1 MQKSKIKIGGISV
14 RTFHGGIHPGD
25 HKEATNKKEIVELM
39 PPSELIFPLSQHIG
53 KPAKPCVSVG
63 DAVCMGQKIADAD
76 GFMSANI
83 HSSVSGT
90 VKAIEKR
97 LHPNGLPT
105 MSIIIENDGLDTAAN
120 KLDGCCDDYEK
131 KSPKDLINI
140 IKDAGIVGMGG
151 ATFPTHVKLS
161 VPEEAKIDYLI
172 VNGAECEP
180 YLTSDHRA
188 MLESPKD
195 IIGGLLIM
203 MHIFGLKDGYIGVES
218 NKMDAIAV
226 LEKEAAAVKN
236 KNIHIVTL
244 KTKYP
249 QGAEKQLIYAVCGRK
264 MAPGTL
270 PWQVGCIVNNIDTC
284 ASTYRAVVK
293 GMPLTTRIVTLG
305 GSAISNPMNYRVR
318 IGTPFS
324 YIIEQS
330 GGTDKEPKK
339 VLMGGPM
346 MGMAVPNIDVPVIK
360 GTSGIIVMPEKEA
373 ILDKENAC
381 IRCAKCVYVCPMNLQ
396 PNLLDSAARLH
407 DIDKLNKLNVT
418 DCIECGSCAFV
429 CPSKRRQ
436 VQQIKV
442 AKVKLREI
450 AQRAKA

>member
-1 MQKSKIKIGGISV
+1 MK
-14 RTFHGGIHPGD
+14 TFHGGIHPGD
-25 HKEATNKKEIVELM
+25 HKEATNKKEIVDLT

-53 KPAKPCVSVG
+53 APAKPCVNIG
-63 DAVCMGQKIADAD
+63 DNVCMGQKIAEAD
-76 GFMSANI
+76 GFVSANI

-105 MSIIIENDGLDTAAN
+105 MSIVIENDGLDTEAAPIE
-120 KLDGCCDDYEK
+120 GYGEDYEK
-131 KSPKDLINI
+131 KSPKEIIDI
-140 IKDAGIVGMGG
+140 IKEAGIVGMGG

-161 VPEEAKIDYLI
+161 VPDEAKIDYVI

-188 MLESPKD
+188 MLETPNE
-195 IIGGLLIM
+195 IIGGLLVL
-203 MHIFGLKDGYIGVES
+203 MHIFGLKDGYIGVEN
-218 NKMDAIAV
+218 NKTDAIAV
-226 LEKEAAAVKN
+226 LEKEASLVKD

-249 QGAEKQLIYAVCGRK
+249 QGAEKQLINAVCGRK

-305 GSAISNPMNYRVR
+305 GNALKNPMNYKVR

-324 YIIEQS
+324 YVIEQS
-330 GGTDKEPKK
+330 GGLSEPAEK

-346 MGMAVPNIDVPVIK
+346 MGLSVPNIDVPVIK
-360 GTSGIIVMPEKEA
+360 GTSGILALPAKEA
-373 ILDKENAC
+373 KLDKESPC
-381 IRCAKCVYVCPMNLQ
+381 IRCAKCVYVCPMSLQ

-407 DIDKLNKLNVT
+407 DIDKLKKLNVT

-436 VQQIKV
+436 VQQIKI

>member
-1 MQKSKIKIGGISV
+1 MK
-14 RTFHGGIHPGD
+14 TFHGGIHPGD
-25 HKEATNKKEIVELM
+25 HKEATNKKEIVDLT

-53 KPAKPCVSVG
+53 APAKPCVSIG
-63 DAVCMGQKIADAD
+63 DTVCMGQKIAEAD
-76 GFMSANI
+76 GFVSANI

-105 MSIIIENDGLDTAAN
+105 MSIVIENDGLDTEAAPIE
-120 KLDGCCDDYEK
+120 GYGEDYEK
-131 KSPKDLINI
+131 KSPKEIIDI
-140 IKDAGIVGMGG
+140 IKEAGIVGMGG

-161 VPEEAKIDYLI
+161 VPDEAKIDYVI

-188 MLESPKD
+188 MLETPNE
-195 IIGGLLIM
+195 IIGGLLVL
-203 MHIFGLKDGYIGVES
+203 MHIFGLKDGYIGVEN
-218 NKMDAIAV
+218 NKTDAIAV
-226 LEKEAAAVKN
+226 LEKEASLVKD

-249 QGAEKQLIYAVCGRK
+249 QGAEKQLINAVCGRK

-305 GSAISNPMNYRVR
+305 GNALKNPMNYKVR

-324 YIIEQS
+324 YVIEQS
-330 GGTDKEPKK
+330 GGLSEPAEK

-346 MGMAVPNIDVPVIK
+346 MGLSVPNIDVPVIK
-360 GTSGIIVMPEKEA
+360 GTSGILALPAKEA
-373 ILDKENAC
+373 KLDKESPC
-381 IRCAKCVYVCPMNLQ
+381 IRCAKCVYVCPMSLQ

-407 DIDKLNKLNVT
+407 DIDKLKKLNVT

-436 VQQIKV
+436 VQQIKI

>member
-1 MQKSKIKIGGISV
+1 MK
-14 RTFHGGIHPGD
+14 TFHGGIHPGD
-25 HKEATNKKEIVELM
+25 HKEATNKKEIVNLT

-53 KPAKPCVSVG
+53 APAKPCVNIG
-63 DAVCMGQKIADAD
+63 DNVCMGQKIAEAD
-76 GFMSANI
+76 GFVSANI

-105 MSIIIENDGLDTAAN
+105 MSIVIENDGLDTEAAPIE
-120 KLDGCCDDYEK
+120 GYGEDYEN
-131 KSPKDLINI
+131 KSPKEIINI
-140 IKDAGIVGMGG
+140 IKEAGIVGMGG

-161 VPEEAKIDYLI
+161 VPDEAKIDYVI
-172 VNGAECEP
+172 INGAECEP

-188 MLESPKD
+188 MLETPNE
-195 IIGGLLIM
+195 IIGGLLVL
-203 MHIFGLKDGYIGVES
+203 MHIFGLKDGYIGVEN
-218 NKMDAIAV
+218 NKTDAIAV
-226 LEKEAAAVKN
+226 LEKEAALVKD

-249 QGAEKQLIYAVCGRK
+249 QGAEKQLINAVCGRK

-293 GMPLTTRIVTLG
+293 GTPLTTRIVTLG
-305 GSAISNPMNYRVR
+305 GSALINPMNYKVR
-318 IGTPFS
+318 IGTPFA
-324 YIIEQS
+324 YVVEQS
-330 GGTDKEPKK
+330 GGLSEPAEK

-346 MGMAVPNIDVPVIK
+346 MGLSVPNMDVPVIK
-360 GTSGIIVMPEKEA
+360 GTSGILALPSKEA
-373 ILDKENAC
+373 KLDKESPC
-381 IRCAKCVYVCPMNLQ
+381 IRCAKCVYVCPMSLQ

-407 DIDKLNKLNVT
+407 DIDKLKKLNVT

-436 VQQIKV
+436 VQQIKI

>member
-1 MQKSKIKIGGISV
+1 MK
-14 RTFHGGIHPGD
+14 TFHGGIHPGD
-25 HKEATNKKEIVELM
+25 HKEATNKKEIVNLT

-53 KPAKPCVSVG
+53 APAKPCVNIG
-63 DAVCMGQKIADAD
+63 DTVCIGQKIAEAD
-76 GFMSANI
+76 GFVSANI
-83 HSSVSGT
+83 HSSVSGK

-105 MSIIIENDGLDTAAN
+105 MSIVIENDGLDTEAAPIE
-120 KLDGCCDDYEK
+120 GYGEDYEN
-131 KSPKDLINI
+131 KSPKEIINI
-140 IKDAGIVGMGG
+140 IKEAGIVGMGG

-161 VPEEAKIDYLI
+161 VPDEAKIDCVI
-172 VNGAECEP
+172 INGAECEP

-188 MLESPKD
+188 MLETPNE
-195 IIGGLLIM
+195 IIGGLLVL
-203 MHIFGLKDGYIGVES
+203 MHIFGLKDGYIGVEN
-218 NKMDAIAV
+218 NKTDAIAV
-226 LEKEAAAVKN
+226 LEKEAALVKD

-249 QGAEKQLIYAVCGRK
+249 QGAEKQLINAVCGRK

-293 GMPLTTRIVTLG
+293 GTPLTTRIVTLG
-305 GSAISNPMNYRVR
+305 GSALKNPMNYKVR

-324 YIIEQS
+324 YVVEQS
-330 GGTDKEPKK
+330 GGLSEPAEK

-346 MGMAVPNIDVPVIK
+346 MGLSVPNMDVPVIK
-360 GTSGIIVMPEKEA
+360 GTSGILALPAKEA
-373 ILDKENAC
+373 KLDKESPC
-381 IRCAKCVYVCPMNLQ
+381 IRCAKCVYVCPMSLQ

-407 DIDKLNKLNVT
+407 DIDKLKKLNVT

-436 VQQIKV
+436 VQQIKS

>member
-1 MQKSKIKIGGISV
+1 MK
-14 RTFHGGIHPGD
+14 TFHGGIHPGD
-25 HKEATNKKEIVELM
+25 HKEATNKKEIVNLT

-53 KPAKPCVSVG
+53 APSKPCVNIG
-63 DAVCMGQKIADAD
+63 DTVCMGQKIAEAD
-76 GFMSANI
+76 GFVSANI
-83 HSSVSGT
+83 HSSVSGK

-105 MSIIIENDGLDTAAN
+105 MSIVIENDGLDTEAAPIE
-120 KLDGCCDDYEK
+120 GYGEDYEK
-131 KSPKDLINI
+131 KSPKEIINI
-140 IKDAGIVGMGG
+140 IKEAGIVGMGG

-161 VPEEAKIDYLI
+161 VPDEAKIDYVI
-172 VNGAECEP
+172 INGAECEP

-188 MLESPKD
+188 MLETPNE
-195 IIGGLLIM
+195 IIGGLLVL
-203 MHIFGLKDGYIGVES
+203 MHIFGLKDGYIGVEN
-218 NKMDAIAV
+218 NKTDAIAV
-226 LEKEAAAVKN
+226 LEKEAALVKD

-249 QGAEKQLIYAVCGRK
+249 QGAEKQLINAVCGRK

-293 GMPLTTRIVTLG
+293 GTPLTTRIVTLG
-305 GSAISNPMNYRVR
+305 GSALKNPMNYKVR

-324 YIIEQS
+324 YVVEQS
-330 GGTDKEPKK
+330 GGLSEPAEK

-346 MGMAVPNIDVPVIK
+346 MGLSVPNMDVPVIK
-360 GTSGIIVMPEKEA
+360 GTSGILALPAKEA
-373 ILDKENAC
+373 KLDKESPC
-381 IRCAKCVYVCPMNLQ
+381 IRCAKCVYVCPMSLQ

-407 DIDKLNKLNVT
+407 DIDKLKKLNVT

-436 VQQIKV
+436 VQQIKI

>member
-1 MQKSKIKIGGISV
+1 MK
-14 RTFHGGIHPGD
+14 TFHGGIHPGD
-25 HKEATNKKEIVELM
+25 HKEATNKKEIVNLT

-53 KPAKPCVSVG
+53 TPAKPCVNIG
-63 DAVCMGQKIADAD
+63 DTVCMGQKIAESD
-76 GFMSANI
+76 GFVSANI

-105 MSIIIENDGLDTAAN
+105 MSIVIENDGLDTEAAPIE
-120 KLDGCCDDYEK
+120 GYGEDYEN
-131 KSPKDLINI
+131 KSPKEIINI
-140 IKDAGIVGMGG
+140 IKEAGIVGMGG

-161 VPEEAKIDYLI
+161 VPDEAKVDYVI

-180 YLTSDHRA
+180 NLTSDHRA
-188 MLESPKD
+188 MLETPNE
-195 IIGGLLIM
+195 IIGGLLVL
-203 MHIFGLKDGYIGVES
+203 MHIFGLKDGYIGVEN
-218 NKMDAIAV
+218 NKTDAITV
-226 LEKEAAAVKN
+226 LEKEASLVKD

-249 QGAEKQLIYAVCGRK
+249 QGAEKQLINAVCGRK

-270 PWQVGCIVNNIDTC
+270 PWQIGCIVNNIDTC

-293 GMPLTTRIVTLG
+293 GTPLTTRIVTLG
-305 GSAISNPMNYRVR
+305 GNALKNSMNYKVR

-324 YIIEQS
+324 YVIEQS
-330 GGTDKEPKK
+330 GGLSEPAEK

-346 MGMAVPNIDVPVIK
+346 MGLSVPNMDVPVIK
-360 GTSGIIVMPEKEA
+360 GTSGILALPAKEA
-373 ILDKENAC
+373 KLDKESPC
-381 IRCAKCVYVCPMNLQ
+381 IRCAKCVYVCPMSLQ

-407 DIDKLNKLNVT
+407 DIDKLKKLNVT

-436 VQQIKV
+436 VQQIKI

>member
-1 MQKSKIKIGGISV
+1 MK
-14 RTFHGGIHPGD
+14 TFHGGIHPGD
-25 HKEATNKKEIVELM
+25 HKEATNKKEIVILT

-53 KPAKPCVSVG
+53 APAKPCVNIG
-63 DAVCMGQKIADAD
+63 DNVCMGQKIAEAD
-76 GFMSANI
+76 GFVSANI

-105 MSIIIENDGLDTAAN
+105 MSIVIENDGLDTEAAPIE
-120 KLDGCCDDYEK
+120 GCGEDYEK
-131 KSPKDLINI
+131 KSPKEIIDI
-140 IKDAGIVGMGG
+140 IKEAGIVGMGG

-161 VPEEAKIDYLI
+161 VPDEAKIDYVI

-188 MLESPKD
+188 MLETPNE
-195 IIGGLLIM
+195 IIGGLLVL
-203 MHIFGLKDGYIGVES
+203 MHIFGLKDGYIGVEN
-218 NKMDAIAV
+218 NKTDAIAV
-226 LEKEAAAVKN
+226 LEKEASLVKD

-249 QGAEKQLIYAVCGRK
+249 QGAEKQLINAVCGRK

-305 GSAISNPMNYRVR
+305 GNALKNPMNYKVR

-324 YIIEQS
+324 YVIEQS
-330 GGTDKEPKK
+330 GGLSEPAEK

-346 MGMAVPNIDVPVIK
+346 MGLSVPNIDVPVIK
-360 GTSGIIVMPEKEA
+360 GTSGILALPAKEA
-373 ILDKENAC
+373 KLDRESPC
-381 IRCAKCVYVCPMNLQ
+381 IRCAKCVYVCPMSLQ

-407 DIDKLNKLNVT
+407 DIDKLKKLNVT

-436 VQQIKV
+436 VQQIKI

-450 AQRAKA
+450 AQRAKV

>member
-1 MQKSKIKIGGISV
+1 MK
-14 RTFHGGIHPGD
+14 TFHGGIHPGD
-25 HKEATNKKEIVELM
+25 HKEATNKKEIVNLT

-53 KPAKPCVSVG
+53 APAKPCVSIG
-63 DAVCMGQKIADAD
+63 DTVCMGQKIAEAD
-76 GFMSANI
+76 GFVSANI

-105 MSIIIENDGLDTAAN
+105 MSIVIENDGLDTETAPIE
-120 KLDGCCDDYEK
+120 GCGEDYEK
-131 KSPKDLINI
+131 KSPKEIINI
-140 IKDAGIVGMGG
+140 IKEAGIVGMGG

-161 VPEEAKIDYLI
+161 VPDEAKIDYVI

-188 MLESPKD
+188 MLETPNE
-195 IIGGLLIM
+195 IIGGLLVL
-203 MHIFGLKDGYIGVES
+203 MHIFGLKDGYIGIEN
-218 NKMDAIAV
+218 NKTDAIAV
-226 LEKEAAAVKN
+226 LEKEASLVKD

-249 QGAEKQLIYAVCGRK
+249 QGAEKQLINAVCGRK

-293 GMPLTTRIVTLG
+293 GTPLTTRIVTLG
-305 GSAISNPMNYRVR
+305 GNALKNPMNYKVR

-324 YIIEQS
+324 YVIEQS
-330 GGTDKEPKK
+330 GGLSEPAEK

-346 MGMAVPNIDVPVIK
+346 MGLSVPNIDVPVIK
-360 GTSGIIVMPEKEA
+360 GTSGILALPAKEA
-373 ILDKENAC
+373 KLDKESPC
-381 IRCAKCVYVCPMNLQ
+381 IRCAKCVYVCPMSLQ

-407 DIDKLNKLNVT
+407 DIDKLKKLNVT

-436 VQQIKV
+436 VQQIKI

>member
-1 MQKSKIKIGGISV
+1 MK
-14 RTFHGGIHPGD
+14 TFHGGIHPGD
-25 HKEATNKKEIVELM
+25 HKEATNKKEIVNLT

-53 KPAKPCVSVG
+53 APAKPCVNIG
-63 DAVCMGQKIADAD
+63 DTVCMGQKIAEAD
-76 GFMSANI
+76 GFVSANI

-105 MSIIIENDGLDTAAN
+105 MSIVIENDGLDTEAAPIE
-120 KLDGCCDDYEK
+120 GYGEDYEN
-131 KSPKDLINI
+131 KSPKEIINI
-140 IKDAGIVGMGG
+140 IKEAGIVGMGG

-161 VPEEAKIDYLI
+161 VPDEAKIDYVI
-172 VNGAECEP
+172 INGAECEP

-188 MLESPKD
+188 MLETPNE
-195 IIGGLLIM
+195 IIGGLLVL
-203 MHIFGLKDGYIGVES
+203 MHIFGLKDGYIGVEN
-218 NKMDAIAV
+218 NKTDAIAV
-226 LEKEAAAVKN
+226 LKKEAALVKD

-249 QGAEKQLIYAVCGRK
+249 QGAEKQLINAVCGRK

-293 GMPLTTRIVTLG
+293 GTPLTTRIVTLG
-305 GSAISNPMNYRVR
+305 GSALINPMNYKVR
-318 IGTPFS
+318 IGTPFA
-324 YIIEQS
+324 YVVEQS
-330 GGTDKEPKK
+330 GGLSEPAEK

-346 MGMAVPNIDVPVIK
+346 MGLSVPNMDVPVIK
-360 GTSGIIVMPEKEA
+360 GTSGILALPSKEA
-373 ILDKENAC
+373 KLDKESPC
-381 IRCAKCVYVCPMNLQ
+381 IRCAKCVYVCPMSLQ

-407 DIDKLNKLNVT
+407 DIDKLKKLNVT

-436 VQQIKV
+436 VQQIKI

>member
-1 MQKSKIKIGGISV
+1 
-14 RTFHGGIHPGD
+14 
-25 HKEATNKKEIVELM
+25 
-39 PPSELIFPLSQHIG
+39 
-53 KPAKPCVSVG
+53 
-63 DAVCMGQKIADAD
+63 
-76 GFMSANI
+76 
-83 HSSVSGT
+83 
-90 VKAIEKR
+90 
-97 LHPNGLPT
+97 
-105 MSIIIENDGLDTAAN
+105 
-120 KLDGCCDDYEK
+120 
-131 KSPKDLINI
+131 
-140 IKDAGIVGMGG
+140 MGG

-161 VPEEAKIDYLI
+161 VPEEAKIDYVI
-172 VNGAECEP
+172 INGAECEP

-188 MLESPKD
+188 MLETPNE
-195 IIGGLLIM
+195 IIGGLLVL
-203 MHIFGLKDGYIGVES
+203 MHIFGLKDGYIGVEN
-218 NKMDAIAV
+218 NKTDAIAV
-226 LEKEAAAVKN
+226 LEKEAALVKD

-249 QGAEKQLIYAVCGRK
+249 QGAEKQLINAVCGRK

-293 GMPLTTRIVTLG
+293 GTPLTTRIVTLG
-305 GSAISNPMNYRVR
+305 GSALKNPMNYKVR

-324 YIIEQS
+324 YVVEQS
-330 GGTDKEPKK
+330 GGLSEPAEK

-346 MGMAVPNIDVPVIK
+346 MGLSVPNMDVPVIK
-360 GTSGIIVMPEKEA
+360 GTSGILALPAKEA
-373 ILDKENAC
+373 KLDKESPC
-381 IRCAKCVYVCPMNLQ
+381 IRCAKCVYVCPMSLQ

-407 DIDKLNKLNVT
+407 DIDKLKKLNVT

-436 VQQIKV
+436 VQQIKI

>member
-1 MQKSKIKIGGISV
+1 MK
-14 RTFHGGIHPGD
+14 TFHGGIHPGD
-25 HKEATNKKEIVELM
+25 HKEATNKKEIVNLT

-53 KPAKPCVSVG
+53 APAKPCVNIG
-63 DAVCMGQKIADAD
+63 DNVCMGQKIAEAD
-76 GFMSANI
+76 GFVSANI

-105 MSIIIENDGLDTAAN
+105 MSIVIENDGLDTEAAPIE
-120 KLDGCCDDYEK
+120 GYGEDYEK
-131 KSPKDLINI
+131 KSPKEIIDI
-140 IKDAGIVGMGG
+140 IKEAGIVGMGG

-161 VPEEAKIDYLI
+161 VPDEAKIDYVI

-188 MLESPKD
+188 MLETPNE
-195 IIGGLLIM
+195 IIGGLLVL
-203 MHIFGLKDGYIGVES
+203 MHIFGLKDGYIGVEN
-218 NKMDAIAV
+218 NKTDAIAV
-226 LEKEAAAVKN
+226 LEKEASLVKD

-249 QGAEKQLIYAVCGRK
+249 QGAEKQLINAVCGRK

-305 GSAISNPMNYRVR
+305 GNALKNPMNYKVR

-324 YIIEQS
+324 YVIEQS
-330 GGTDKEPKK
+330 GGLSEPAEK

-346 MGMAVPNIDVPVIK
+346 MGLSVPNIDVPVIK
-360 GTSGIIVMPEKEA
+360 GTSGILALPAKEA
-373 ILDKENAC
+373 KLDKESPC
-381 IRCAKCVYVCPMNLQ
+381 IRCAKCVYVCPMSLQ

-407 DIDKLNKLNVT
+407 DIDKLKKLNVT

-436 VQQIKV
+436 VQQIKI

>member
-1 MQKSKIKIGGISV
+1 MK
-14 RTFHGGIHPGD
+14 TFHGGIHPGD
-25 HKEATNKKEIVELM
+25 HKEATNKKEIVNLT

-53 KPAKPCVSVG
+53 APAKPCVNIG
-63 DAVCMGQKIADAD
+63 DNVCMGQKIAEAD
-76 GFMSANI
+76 GFVSANI

-105 MSIIIENDGLDTAAN
+105 MSIVIENDGLDTEAAPIE
-120 KLDGCCDDYEK
+120 GYGEDYEK
-131 KSPKDLINI
+131 KSPKEIIDI
-140 IKDAGIVGMGG
+140 IKEAGIVGMGG

-161 VPEEAKIDYLI
+161 VPDEAKIDYVI

-188 MLESPKD
+188 MLETPNE
-195 IIGGLLIM
+195 IIGGLLVL
-203 MHIFGLKDGYIGVES
+203 MHIFGLKDGYIGVEN
-218 NKMDAIAV
+218 NKTDAIAV
-226 LEKEAAAVKN
+226 LEKEAALVKD

-249 QGAEKQLIYAVCGRK
+249 QGAEKQLINAVCGRK

-293 GMPLTTRIVTLG
+293 GTPLTTRIVTLG
-305 GSAISNPMNYRVR
+305 GNALKNPMNYKVR

-324 YIIEQS
+324 YVIEQS
-330 GGTDKEPKK
+330 GGLSEPAEK

-346 MGMAVPNIDVPVIK
+346 MGLSVPNIDVPVIK
-360 GTSGIIVMPEKEA
+360 GTSGILVLPAKEA
-373 ILDKENAC
+373 KLDRESPC
-381 IRCAKCVYVCPMNLQ
+381 IRCAKCVYVCPMSLQ

-407 DIDKLNKLNVT
+407 DIDKLKKLNVT

-436 VQQIKV
+436 VQQIKI

>member
-1 MQKSKIKIGGISV
+1 MK
-14 RTFHGGIHPGD
+14 TFHGGIHPGD
-25 HKEATNKKEIVELM
+25 HKEATNKKEIVNLT

-53 KPAKPCVSVG
+53 APAKPCVSIG
-63 DAVCMGQKIADAD
+63 DTVCMGQKIAEAD
-76 GFMSANI
+76 GFVSANI

-105 MSIIIENDGLDTAAN
+105 MSIVIENDGLDTEAAPIE
-120 KLDGCCDDYEK
+120 GYGEDYEK
-131 KSPKDLINI
+131 KSPKEIIDI
-140 IKDAGIVGMGG
+140 IKEAGIVGMGG

-161 VPEEAKIDYLI
+161 VPDEAKIDYVI

-188 MLESPKD
+188 MLETPNE
-195 IIGGLLIM
+195 IIGGLLVL
-203 MHIFGLKDGYIGVES
+203 MHIFGLKDGYIGVEN
-218 NKMDAIAV
+218 NKTDAIAV
-226 LEKEAAAVKN
+226 LEKEASLVKD

-249 QGAEKQLIYAVCGRK
+249 QGAEKQLINAVCGRK

-305 GSAISNPMNYRVR
+305 GNALKNPMNYKVR

-324 YIIEQS
+324 YVIEQS
-330 GGTDKEPKK
+330 GGLSEPAEK

-346 MGMAVPNIDVPVIK
+346 MGLSVPNIDVPVIK
-360 GTSGIIVMPEKEA
+360 GTSGILALPAKEA
-373 ILDKENAC
+373 KLDKESPC
-381 IRCAKCVYVCPMNLQ
+381 IRCAKCVYVCPMSLQ

-407 DIDKLNKLNVT
+407 DIDKLKKLNVT

-436 VQQIKV
+436 VQQIKI

>member
-1 MQKSKIKIGGISV
+1 MK
-14 RTFHGGIHPGD
+14 TFHGGIHPGD
-25 HKEATNKKEIVELM
+25 HKEATNKKEIVNLT

-53 KPAKPCVSVG
+53 APSKPCVNIG
-63 DAVCMGQKIADAD
+63 DIVCMGQKIAEAD
-76 GFMSANI
+76 GFVSANI
-83 HSSVSGT
+83 HSSVSGK

-105 MSIIIENDGLDTAAN
+105 MSIVIENDGLDTEAAPIE
-120 KLDGCCDDYEK
+120 GYGEDYEK
-131 KSPKDLINI
+131 KSPKEIINI
-140 IKDAGIVGMGG
+140 IKEAGIVGMGG

-161 VPEEAKIDYLI
+161 VPDEAKIDYVI
-172 VNGAECEP
+172 INGAECEP

-188 MLESPKD
+188 MLETPNE
-195 IIGGLLIM
+195 IIGGLLVL
-203 MHIFGLKDGYIGVES
+203 MHIFGLKDGYIGVEN
-218 NKMDAIAV
+218 NKTDAIAV
-226 LEKEAAAVKN
+226 LEKEAALVKD

-249 QGAEKQLIYAVCGRK
+249 QGAEKQLINAVCGRK

-293 GMPLTTRIVTLG
+293 GTPLTTRIVTLG
-305 GSAISNPMNYRVR
+305 GSALKNPMNYKVR

-324 YIIEQS
+324 YVVEQS
-330 GGTDKEPKK
+330 GGLSEPAEK

-346 MGMAVPNIDVPVIK
+346 MGLSVPNMDVPVIK
-360 GTSGIIVMPEKEA
+360 GTSGILALPAKEA
-373 ILDKENAC
+373 KLDKESPC
-381 IRCAKCVYVCPMNLQ
+381 IRCAKCVYVCPMSLQ

-407 DIDKLNKLNVT
+407 DIDKLKKLNVT

-436 VQQIKV
+436 VQQIKI

>member
-1 MQKSKIKIGGISV
+1 MK
-14 RTFHGGIHPGD
+14 TFHGGIHPGD
-25 HKEATNKKEIVELM
+25 HKEATNKKEIVNLT

-53 KPAKPCVSVG
+53 APAKPCVNIG
-63 DAVCMGQKIADAD
+63 DNVCMGQKIAEAD
-76 GFMSANI
+76 GFVSANI

-105 MSIIIENDGLDTAAN
+105 MSIVIENDGLDTEVAPIE
-120 KLDGCCDDYEK
+120 GYGEDYEK
-131 KSPKDLINI
+131 KSPKEIIDI
-140 IKDAGIVGMGG
+140 IKEAGIVGMGG

-161 VPEEAKIDYLI
+161 VPDEAKIDYVI
-172 VNGAECEP
+172 INGAECEP

-188 MLESPKD
+188 MLETPNE
-195 IIGGLLIM
+195 IIGGLLVL
-203 MHIFGLKDGYIGVES
+203 MHIFGLKDGYIGVEN
-218 NKMDAIAV
+218 NKTDAIAV
-226 LEKEAAAVKN
+226 LEKEASLVKD

-249 QGAEKQLIYAVCGRK
+249 QGAEKQLINAVCGRK

-305 GSAISNPMNYRVR
+305 GNALKNPMNYKVR

-324 YIIEQS
+324 YVIEQS
-330 GGTDKEPKK
+330 GGLSEPAEK

-346 MGMAVPNIDVPVIK
+346 MGLSVPNIDVPVIK
-360 GTSGIIVMPEKEA
+360 GTSGILALPAKEA
-373 ILDKENAC
+373 KLDRESPC
-381 IRCAKCVYVCPMNLQ
+381 IRCAKCVYVCPMSLQ

-407 DIDKLNKLNVT
+407 DIDKLKKLNVT

-436 VQQIKV
+436 VQQIKI

>member
-1 MQKSKIKIGGISV
+1 MK
-14 RTFHGGIHPGD
+14 TFHGGIHPGD
-25 HKEATNKKEIVELM
+25 HKEATNKKEIVNLT
-39 PPSELIFPLSQHIG
+39 PPYELIFPLSQHIG
-53 KPAKPCVSVG
+53 APAKPCVNIG
-63 DAVCMGQKIADAD
+63 DTVCIGQKIAEAD
-76 GFMSANI
+76 GFVSANI

-105 MSIIIENDGLDTAAN
+105 MSIVIENDGLDTEAAPIE
-120 KLDGCCDDYEK
+120 GYGEDYEN
-131 KSPKDLINI
+131 KSPKEIINI
-140 IKDAGIVGMGG
+140 IKEAGIVGMGG

-161 VPEEAKIDYLI
+161 VPEEAKIDYVI
-172 VNGAECEP
+172 INGAECEP

-188 MLESPKD
+188 MLETPNE
-195 IIGGLLIM
+195 IIGGLLVL
-203 MHIFGLKDGYIGVES
+203 MHIFGLKDGYIGVEN
-218 NKMDAIAV
+218 NKTDAIAV
-226 LEKEAAAVKN
+226 LKKEAALVKD

-249 QGAEKQLIYAVCGRK
+249 QGAEKQLINAVCGRK

-293 GMPLTTRIVTLG
+293 GTPLTTRIVTLG
-305 GSAISNPMNYRVR
+305 GSALKNPMNYKVR

-324 YIIEQS
+324 YVVEQS
-330 GGTDKEPKK
+330 GGLSEPAEK

-346 MGMAVPNIDVPVIK
+346 MGLSVPNMDVPVIK
-360 GTSGIIVMPEKEA
+360 GTSGILVLPAKEA
-373 ILDKENAC
+373 KLDKESPC
-381 IRCAKCVYVCPMNLQ
+381 IRCAKCVYVCPMSLQ

-407 DIDKLNKLNVT
+407 DIDKLKKLNVT

-436 VQQIKV
+436 VQQIKI

>member
-1 MQKSKIKIGGISV
+1 MK
-14 RTFHGGIHPGD
+14 TFHGGIHPGD
-25 HKEATNKKEIVELM
+25 HKEATNKKEIVNLT

-53 KPAKPCVSVG
+53 APAKPCVNIG
-63 DAVCMGQKIADAD
+63 DNVCMGQKIAEAD
-76 GFMSANI
+76 GFVSANI

-105 MSIIIENDGLDTAAN
+105 MSIVIENDGLDTEAAPIE
-120 KLDGCCDDYEK
+120 GYGEDYEK
-131 KSPKDLINI
+131 KSPKEIIDI
-140 IKDAGIVGMGG
+140 IKEAGIVGMGG

-161 VPEEAKIDYLI
+161 VPDEAKIDYVI

-188 MLESPKD
+188 MLETPNE
-195 IIGGLLIM
+195 IIGGLLVL
-203 MHIFGLKDGYIGVES
+203 MHIFGLKDGYIGVEN
-218 NKMDAIAV
+218 NKTDAIAV
-226 LEKEAAAVKN
+226 LEKEASLVKD

-249 QGAEKQLIYAVCGRK
+249 QGAEKQLINAVCGRK

-305 GSAISNPMNYRVR
+305 GNALKNPMNYKVR

-324 YIIEQS
+324 YVIEQS
-330 GGTDKEPKK
+330 GGLSEPAEK

-346 MGMAVPNIDVPVIK
+346 MGLSVPNVDVPVIK
-360 GTSGIIVMPEKEA
+360 GTSGILALPAKEA
-373 ILDKENAC
+373 KLDRESPC
-381 IRCAKCVYVCPMNLQ
+381 IRCAKCVYVCPMSLQ

-407 DIDKLNKLNVT
+407 DIDKLKKLNVT

-436 VQQIKV
+436 VQQIKI

-450 AQRAKA
+450 AQRAKV